1 MKTRIL
7 KVAAAAILVIVATAG
22 GKREAQNEPEVKNII
37 LMIGDGM
44 GLAQVTSL
52 MIDNEYQPIN
62 IERATVGG
70 FVKTYSANNRVTDS
84 AASATTYATGHKT
97 NNSYLS
103 VDTLGSPLSTI
114 LEKAEERGMATGLV
128 ASIYIQHA
136 TPAAFYAHNTDR
148 GQNRQIALD
157 LVGSGVDVAIG
168 GGMRYLTKENLDD
181 GRDLRGELE
190 RKGYI
195 MADSLGGLDNVS
207 EGNAMALVDMDIPL
221 VAQGRDPQY
230 LPAATA
236 KALEILT
243 NNSKGNGFFLM
254 VEGSHIDHA
263 CHANDAKSMIPEVR
277 DFDNAV
283 GVALDY
289 AEAHPGTL
297 VIILADHETGG
308 LSIPSGNA
316 DFLRAESG
324 IEFNWGTGGHSAV
337 MVPLFAY
344 GPRAEY
350 FSGVLENDEVGRR
363 MQKVLGLW
371 ENPLSGKNK
380 KRISG
385 SRK

>member
-7 KVAAAAILVIVATAG
+7 KAAAAVVLTVAAVSCG
-22 GKREAQNEPEVKNII
+22 NREPQNEPEVKNII
-37 LMIGDGM
+37 LMVGDGM

-52 MIDNEYQPIN
+52 MIENEYQPIN
-62 IERATVGG
+62 IERAPVGG

-84 AASATTYATGHKT
+84 SASATTYATGHKT

-103 VDTLGSPLSTI
+103 VDTLGRPLPTI
-114 LEKAEERGMATGLV
+114 LERAEARGMATGLV
-128 ASIYIQHA
+128 ASIYVQHA

-148 GQNRQIALD
+148 GQNREIALD
-157 LVGSGVDVAIG
+157 LVGSGVDVVIG
-168 GGMRYLTKENLDD
+168 GGMRYLTKENRPD

-190 RKGYI
+190 QKGYI
-195 MADSLGGLDNVS
+195 MVDSLGGLDNVT
-207 EGNAMALVDMDIPL
+207 EGNAMALVHLDFPF
-221 VAQGRDPQY
+221 VAQGRDPEY

-243 NNSKGNGFFLM
+243 NNSKGDGFFLM

-263 CHANDAKSMIPEVR
+263 CHANNAREMIPEMR

-289 AEAHPGTL
+289 AETHPGTL

-324 IEFNWGTGGHSAV
+324 IEFKWGTGGHSAV
-337 MVPLFAY
+337 MIPLFAY

-363 MQKVLGLW
+363 MQQVLGLW
-371 ENPLSGKNK
+371 E
-380 KRISG
+380 
-385 SRK
+385 